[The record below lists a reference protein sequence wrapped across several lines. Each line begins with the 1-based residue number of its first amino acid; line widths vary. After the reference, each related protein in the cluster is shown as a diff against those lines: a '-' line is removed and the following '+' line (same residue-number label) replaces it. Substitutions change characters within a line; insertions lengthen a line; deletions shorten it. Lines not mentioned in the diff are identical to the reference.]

1 VVSER
6 TIEQAIDY
14 SISQLQKSISNI
26 PNNNYPFRT
35 DANGEWIL
43 TPPSEWTSGF
53 YPGCLWFAFELSG
66 DSSWISHAD
75 TVQAGIESQ
84 QFNSTTHD
92 LGFLTALAMAI
103 E

>member
-53 YPGCLWFAFELSG
+53 
-66 DSSWISHAD
+66 
-75 TVQAGIESQ
+75 
-84 QFNSTTHD
+84 
-92 LGFLTALAMAI
+92 
-103 E
+103 